1 MHTAP
6 DPPLAAGAHEM
17 ASAVNPGVGTPIHSA
32 RPEVSKEREEEEE
45 EEEVVVVVTEGI
57 QSEDQV

>member
-1 MHTAP
+1 
-6 DPPLAAGAHEM
+6 M